1 MIHLLK
7 DYYMD
12 NDSRQFIL
20 KKAVVVKDENSKN
33 FGELNYVSIAFCP
46 KFEQLLKE
54 AHRLK
59 LLEGDYT
66 TLEQLAMDSKAIS
79 DTLVERA
86 LELTKK
92 GGK

>member
-20 KKAVVVKDENSKN
+20 KKAVIVKDEKSKN
-33 FGELNYVSIAFCP
+33 FGELNYVSIAYCP
-46 KFEQLLKE
+46 KFEQLLKQ

-59 LLEGDYT
+59 LLEGDYS
-66 TLEQLAMDSKAIS
+66 TLEQLTMDSKAIS
-79 DTLVERA
+79 DTLINRA
-86 LELTKK
+86 LVLTQK
-92 GGK
+92 GD